1 VTIRRA
7 TTADLDGLLDLIQE
21 FYLVDQHDYARD
33 HVVPALTPLLAD
45 DALGQV
51 WVIEEGAVL
60 TGYAMVTWSWS
71 VESGGRDCILDEIYV
86 RRTGS
91 GEGGRLLE
99 HALQEAAAFGARAVF
114 LETEA
119 PNDQARR
126 FYERHGFDIE
136 ASIWMSRQLPPG
148 E

>member
-71 VESGGRDCILDEIYV
+71 VESGGR
-86 RRTGS
+86 
-91 GEGGRLLE
+91 EGGRLLE
-99 HALQEAAAFGARAVF
+99 HAFQEAAAFGARAVF

-136 ASIWMSRQLPPG
+136 ASIWMSRQLPRG